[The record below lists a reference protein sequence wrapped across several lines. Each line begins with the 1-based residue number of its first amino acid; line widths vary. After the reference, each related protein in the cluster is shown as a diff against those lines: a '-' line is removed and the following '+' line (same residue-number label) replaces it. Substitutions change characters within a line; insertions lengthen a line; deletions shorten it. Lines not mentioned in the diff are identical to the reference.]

1 MSEECEFDCD
11 PSGPNNDV
19 HAGRCPIYLEARIA
33 ALESSLR
40 ERDVRITEIEKAYRE
55 RALGELWTLLP
66 ERSHGYHDIV
76 RFVQQATN
84 AALSPAP
91 AAKED
96 AHGCGLCGHNHP
108 TSTHTAPGGRL
119 L

>member
-40 ERDVRITEIEKAYRE
+40 ESEARLARAEKVVD
-55 RALGELWTLLP
+55 ALHRW
-66 ERSHGYHDIV
+66 RVFSYIGYLIGS
-76 RFVQQATN
+76 RCSEN
-84 AALSPAP
+84 
-91 AAKED
+91 
-96 AHGCGLCGHNHP
+96 
-108 TSTHTAPGGRL
+108 
-119 L
+119 